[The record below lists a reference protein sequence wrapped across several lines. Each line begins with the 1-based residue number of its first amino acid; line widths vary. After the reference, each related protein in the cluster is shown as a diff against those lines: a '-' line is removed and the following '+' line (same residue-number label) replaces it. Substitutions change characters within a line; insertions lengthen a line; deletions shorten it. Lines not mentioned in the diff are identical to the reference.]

1 MQIVPTTL
9 SAEDREFLRA
19 AADYLERPTFLMRIA
34 SLVGK
39 PAEAML
45 AMLPNR
51 AQALVADASSKAL
64 TSALDWA
71 VRSIPETAPA
81 AAGSPA
87 ASASPAAR
95 SRKRNLSGQLH
106 TAVTATTGAV
116 GGFFGVAALPI
127 ELPATT
133 IVMLR
138 SIAKIAAEH
147 GADLRD
153 PQVRLQCLS
162 VFSFGAPQIETMES
176 AYFTGRLGL
185 ALAVKDA
192 SVFVSQ
198 HTAREVSDA
207 VAKGTAP
214 MLVRLINQIASRFQV
229 VVTEKVVAQA
239 VPIAGAASG
248 ALVNAAFSEHFNTVA
263 RFHFGIVELERKYGK
278 PAVQSAYEE
287 ARMARTAERAS

>member
-1 MQIVPTTL
+1 MTI

-19 AADYLERPTFLMRIA
+19 AADYLERPTFLMKIA

-71 VRSIPETAPA
+71 VRSIPETAPT
-81 AAGSPA
+81 AAGSPEASGSRA
-87 ASASPAAR
+87 ASA
-95 SRKRNLSGQLH
+95 RNRRLSGQLH

-138 SIAKIAAEH
+138 SIAKIAAQH
-147 GADLRD
+147 GADLGD

-192 SVFVSQ
+192 AAFVSQ
-198 HTAREVSDA
+198 HTAREVSEA
-207 VAKGTAP
+207 MAKGSAP
-214 MLVRLINQIASRFQV
+214 MLIRLINQIAGRFQV
-229 VVTEKVVAQA
+229 VVSEKVVAQA

-248 ALVNAAFSEHFNTVA
+248 ALVNAAFSEHFNNVA
-263 RFHFGIVELERKYGK
+263 RFHFGIVALERKHGK
-278 PAVQSAYEE
+278 PAVEAAYQE
-287 ARMARTAERAS
+287 ARLARLAGRAS

>member
-1 MQIVPTTL
+1 MLRTPMVPPTL

-19 AADYLERPTFLMRIA
+19 AADYLERPTFLMKIA
-34 SLVGK
+34 ALVGK
-39 PAEAML
+39 PAEAIL
-45 AMLPNR
+45 AALPRR
-51 AQALVADASSKAL
+51 AQDLVADASSKAL

-71 VRSIPETAPA
+71 VRSIPDGPP
-81 AAGSPA
+81 AAGS
-87 ASASPAAR
+87 SAAAR
-95 SRKRNLSGQLH
+95 SPQGRLSGQLH

-138 SIAKIAAEH
+138 SIAKIAAQH

-153 PQVRLQCLS
+153 PVVRLQCLS

-192 SVFVSQ
+192 AAFVSQ
-198 HTAREVSDA
+198 HTAREVSEA
-207 VAKGTAP
+207 MAKGSAP
-214 MLVRLINQIASRFQV
+214 MLLRLINQIAGRFQV
-229 VVTEKVVAQA
+229 VVSEKVVAQA
-239 VPIAGAASG
+239 VPLVGAASG
-248 ALVNAAFSEHFNTVA
+248 AMINAAFSEHFNTVA
-263 RFHFGIVELERKYGK
+263 RFHFGIVELEQKYGR
-278 PAVQSAYEE
+278 PAIEAAYQSARL
-287 ARMARTAERAS
+287 ARLAGRAS